1 MEEINIR
8 YLAIIS
14 LGSSIRC
21 KDIITEIYKEKE
33 LYFYKKYRDS
43 KLKEDQLKEIYAAT
57 DLERINMLI
66 GIFEDAYERSDF
78 SNIDKI
84 VKTFNPRIQK
94 TLKNETIAN
103 VDEFIDREF
112 IHNKYIKKVGT
123 GLFFNEIVSE
133 VEIISTGVVFL
144 YMAVRNGLEI
154 TGYFINRLSYVCQ
167 VMEEST
173 AKFGKIGR
181 ITDSHRKV
189 IDQLKQ
195 KFKLEDDFVNRQ
207 TSLGNMLTNL
217 IEYRTEEKLI
227 SRIGLEKLKQNGY
240 SSEVYDS
247 TRNGLFT
254 ESYFKYIGAINSLLP
269 YFGVGGDYFFEKV
282 PINSKII
289 DTILEA
295 CIRAN
300 INNRIE
306 EEEIPALFITELM
319 IYGLEQQYAELKH
332 LYLNSEKDKYYDDLT
347 NLIEENN
354 KKKEELEAYEQKIVS
369 ERSTIK
375 KELENSQRLN
385 KEKDETIRQLRKQLE
400 KTSKENTDLEQTLL
414 KQQKANEILKEVCS
428 AKIEEKSSV
437 TFEERL
443 STLNSKRIAIVGGNT
458 NAFKQLKKYL
468 PNITAYYSETA
479 DLSALNNLDAVFIN
493 HEWISH
499 SLFYKVWNVK
509 DKMNGSLYF
518 ISGTNVK
525 QIISQMYN
533 QII

>member
-354 KKKEELEAYEQKIVS
+354 KKKEELEAYEQKILS

-400 KTSKENTDLEQTLL
+400 KTSKENIDLEQTLL

-428 AKIEEKSSV
+428 TKIEEKSSV

-518 ISGTNVK
+518 ISGTNAK